1 MRTNRHEVLW
11 AGLRGGHLHER
22 GEPVIARCTKG
33 SVCSLISVALVFVV
47 GCDND
52 GTRSSGSKPTATQT
66 QSPRAP
72 SPTFSFS
79 PTRASTLPTS
89 VPTHTATISPTETVP
104 VSTVTAS
111 PTPSATFAANPT
123 ATATASATATLSPSP
138 PATPTFEPGTC
149 SDPEIQALEPLCE
162 LDHREQIC
170 DFLVPEV
177 CLYPYPSSFFLRPD
191 ASTSTGWR
199 VHYVREAM
207 PANARGVHIDPR
219 EWNTLDGFS
228 PGAMM
233 LALFPEGV
241 DLAGS
246 RAPTITDYSRS
257 LADDSPTVII
267 DADSGERI
275 IHFVELDA
283 DGTSD
288 ADRSL
293 ILRPGVR
300 LKEGHRY
307 IVALRNLLDQRGDV
321 IQPRRAFQILRD
333 GLETPVRTIAQR
345 RSHFEDIFARLEHA
359 GIERRNL
366 QLAWDFVVA
375 STEAITGRALAAR
388 DQALAANGPGAPQFE
403 VTSVEDSYSERIC
416 RRVRGTYRVPLFL
429 TSDRPPAVYNLD
441 ENGVP
446 RQNGWARAP
455 FTVIIPCSAIDGP
468 QPNPGRPMIYGH
480 GLFGSG
486 EGEITAG
493 PQQTLA
499 SRFGFII
506 AATDWI
512 GMSNG
517 DLDNTFRIIGDLS
530 RFNQLADR
538 LQQSL
543 INQILLGQLLLA
555 EDGFNAHPAFQFNGV
570 PIIDRRELF
579 YHGNSQGA
587 IEGAAFMALAP
598 NLTRGVLGVG
608 AANYSFL
615 LQRSIDFKPFF
626 FVLAQTYPRVLDRA
640 VLYALIQQLWDRAE
654 PNGYTSHLVNDPLPN
669 TPPKKV
675 LIHTGINDS
684 QVSHYATEIQVR
696 SLGIP
701 AVAPSA
707 YPAFGI
713 PEREAPFDG
722 SAWVP
727 YDVGGSPAPLDNRP
741 PEFENGVHEAV
752 RRLDAAQ
759 RQLDAF
765 LRSDGRVENFCG
777 GPCVFRDV
785 PNVR

>member
-1 MRTNRHEVLW
+1 MSV
-11 AGLRGGHLHER
+11 RGQTLG
-22 GEPVIARCTKG
+22 VITA
-33 SVCSLISVALVFVV
+33 ALFLSTFV
-47 GCDND
+47 GCGDDN
-52 GTRSSGSKPTATQT
+52 GESPSATLTPTRTLPSLTPSSP
-66 QSPRAP
+66 P
-72 SPTFSFS
+72 SPTVTQPRPSFTATGTATHTQPVS
-79 PTRASTLPTS
+79 S
-89 VPTHTATISPTETVP
+89 PTHTRTVAPPSHTPAQTATP
-104 VSTVTAS
+104 VSPTVTA
-111 PTPSATFAANPT
+111 T
-123 ATATASATATLSPSP
+123 AWATASASASETPSSTP
-138 PATPTFEPGTC
+138 TATPTFEPGTC
-149 SDPEIQALEPLCE
+149 FDPEVQGREPLCE
-162 LDHREQIC
+162 LDLHPQTC
-170 DFLVPEV
+170 DFLVPEF
-177 CLYPYPSSFFLRPD
+177 CLYPYPSSFFLRADSSSP
-191 ASTSTGWR
+191 TGWR
-199 VHYVREAM
+199 VNYAREAM

-241 DLAGS
+241 DLAAS
-246 RAPTITDYSRS
+246 NAPPITNYARS
-257 LADDSPTVII
+257 VEDDSPTVIL
-267 DADSGERI
+267 DADTGERI
-275 IHFVELDA
+275 IHFAEMDA

-288 ADRSL
+288 ANRSL

-300 LKEGHRY
+300 LKERHRY
-307 IVALRNLLDQRGDV
+307 IVALRGLLDSSGTL
-321 IQPRRAFQILRD
+321 IQPRRAFQVFRD
-333 GLETPVRTIAQR
+333 RIATPVRAIEER
-345 RSHFEDIFARLEHA
+345 RDHFEDIFARLERA
-359 GIERRNL
+359 GIPRNNL

-375 STEAITGRALAAR
+375 STESITGRMLAAR
-388 DQALAANGPGAPQFE
+388 DQALAANGPGAPEFE
-403 VTSVEDSYSERIC
+403 VTAIDENYSDRIC

-455 FTVIIPCSAIDGP
+455 FTVIIPCSAINGEEP
-468 QPNPGRPMIYGH
+468 VPGRPMIYGH
-480 GLFGSG
+480 GLFGTG
-486 EGEITAG
+486 EGEVTAG

-530 RFNQLADR
+530 RFNQLVDR

-555 EDGFNAHPAFQFNGV
+555 EDGFVSHPAFQFGGV

-587 IEGAAFMALAP
+587 IEGAAFMAVAP

-615 LQRSIDFKPFF
+615 LQRSIDFNPFF
-626 FVLAQTYPRVLDRA
+626 FVLAQAYPSVLNRA
-640 VLYALIQQLWDRAE
+640 VLYALIQQLWDRGE
-654 PNGYTSHLVNDPLPN
+654 PNGYTSHLIDDPLPN

-713 PEREAPFDG
+713 EERVAPFDG

-727 YDVGGSPAPLDNRP
+727 YDVGGSPPPLDNRP
-741 PEFENGVHEAV
+741 PAFENGVHEAV

-765 LRSDGRVENFCG
+765 LRSDGRVENFCD

-785 PNVR
+785 PGVQ

>member
-1 MRTNRHEVLW
+1 MVCQW
-11 AGLRGGHLHER
+11 
-22 GEPVIARCTKG
+22 TKG
-33 SVCSLISVALVFVV
+33 LAVLVCGFLPLIVS
-47 GCDND
+47 GCGDD
-52 GTRSSGSKPTATQT
+52 GENSHLLTPTAAV
-66 QSPRAP
+66 SPTLSPAP
-72 SPTFSFS
+72 SS
-79 PTRASTLPTS
+79 PTLLPTS
-89 VPTHTATISPTETVP
+89 TPTVAPAS
-104 VSTVTAS
+104 VT
-111 PTPSATFAANPT
+111 PTPSATQTIPLPSSTPTSSPTETAQPPTATPSPSGSASATPSATATTSATATPSAT
-123 ATATASATATLSPSP
+123 ATATA
-138 PATPTFEPGTC
+138 TFEPGTC
-149 SDPEIQALEPLCE
+149 FDPEVFAHEPLCE
-162 LDHREQIC
+162 LDRTEQIC

-177 CLYPYPSSFFLRPD
+177 CLYPFPSSFFLRPD
-191 ASTSTGWR
+191 PSTPTGWR
-199 VHYVREAM
+199 VNYARAAM
-207 PANARGVHIDPR
+207 PANARGVHIDPK

-233 LALFPEGV
+233 LVLFPEGV
-241 DLAGS
+241 DLAAS
-246 RAPTITDYSRS
+246 RAPTIRNYPRS
-257 LADDSPTVII
+257 LELDSPTVII

-275 IHFVELDA
+275 IHFAEMDA

-288 ADRSL
+288 LDRSL
-293 ILRPGVR
+293 ILRPGIR
-300 LKEGHRY
+300 LKERHRY
-307 IVALRNLLDQRGDV
+307 IVALRKLVDPSGRE
-321 IQPRRAFQILRD
+321 IQPRRAFQVLRD
-333 GLETPVRTIAQR
+333 GEQTPVRAIEAR
-345 RSHFEDIFARLEHA
+345 RSHFEDIFARLERA
-359 GIERRNL
+359 GVARDDL

-375 STEAITGRALAAR
+375 STESITGRALAAR

-403 VTSVEDSYSERIC
+403 VTSVEDNYSERIC

-429 TSDRPPAVYNLD
+429 TSDRPPAVYHLD
-441 ENGVP
+441 EAGVP

-455 FTVIIPCSAIDGP
+455 FTVIIPCSAISGP
-468 QPNPGRPMIYGH
+468 QPIPGRPMIYGH

-530 RFNQLADR
+530 RFNQLVDR

-555 EDGFNAHPAFQFNGV
+555 EDGLNSHPAFQFQGV

-615 LQRSIDFKPFF
+615 LQRSIDFAPFF

-640 VLYALIQQLWDRAE
+640 VLYGLIQQLWDRAE
-654 PNGYTSHLVNDPLPN
+654 PNGYTSHLVDDPLPN

-765 LRSDGRVENFCG
+765 LRTDGRVENFCD

>member
-1 MRTNRHEVLW
+1 MVRHKGVFSRVAAAVWFLAATAIWGCGDDREATPSLPTTTPTRTLTR
-11 AGLRGGHLHER
+11 
-22 GEPVIARCTKG
+22 
-33 SVCSLISVALVFVV
+33 VV
-47 GCDND
+47 
-52 GTRSSGSKPTATQT
+52 PTASATH
-66 QSPRAP
+66 
-72 SPTFSFS
+72 SPTQVPATPTPSF
-79 PTRASTLPTS
+79 
-89 VPTHTATISPTETVP
+89 TISPTLLPTSTSTSTP
-104 VSTVTAS
+104 TASATATTSPSSTPTVTA
-111 PTPSATFAANPT
+111 TPT
-123 ATATASATATLSPSP
+123 ATATASL
-138 PATPTFEPGTC
+138 TPTFEPGTC
-149 SDPEIQALEPLCE
+149 FDPAVQASEPLCD
-162 LDHREQIC
+162 LDLQPQVC

-177 CLYPYPSSFFLRPD
+177 CLYPYPSSFFLVRDPD
-191 ASTSTGWR
+191 TPTGWR
-199 VHYVREAM
+199 MNYARAAM
-207 PANARGVHIDPR
+207 PANHRGVHIDPK

-241 DLAGS
+241 DLTASG
-246 RAPTITDYSRS
+246 APSITNYPRS
-257 LADDSPTVII
+257 LEPDSPTVIL
-267 DADSGERI
+267 DADTGERI
-275 IHFVELDA
+275 PHFAEMDA

-300 LKEGHRY
+300 LQERHRY
-307 IVALRNLLDQRGDV
+307 IVALRHLRDRSGNDIV
-321 IQPRRAFQILRD
+321 PRRAFRILRD
-333 GLETPVRTIAQR
+333 GEATPVRAIESR
-345 RSHFEDIFARLEHA
+345 RAHFEDIFARLEAA
-359 GIERRNL
+359 GVARGDL

-375 STEAITGRALAAR
+375 SSEAITGRALAAR
-388 DQALAANGPGAPQFE
+388 DQALAANGPGAPEFE
-403 VTSVEDSYSERIC
+403 VTSVDDNYSERIC

-429 TSDRPPAVYNLD
+429 THDRPRAVYNLD
-441 ENGVP
+441 ATGVP

-455 FTVIIPCSAIDGP
+455 FTVIIPCSAIQP
-468 QPNPGRPMIYGH
+468 QPVPGRPMIYGH

-486 EGEITAG
+486 EGEITAF

-512 GMSNG
+512 GMAAE
-517 DLDNTFRIIGDLS
+517 DRDNTIYIIGDLT
-530 RFNQLADR
+530 RFNQLVDR

-555 EDGFNAHPAFQFNGV
+555 EDGFNSHPVFQFQGV

-587 IEGAAFMALAP
+587 IAGAAFMALAP
-598 NLTRGVLGVG
+598 NLLRGVLGVG
-608 AANYSFL
+608 ASNYSFM
-615 LQRSIDFKPFF
+615 LQRSINFGPFF
-626 FVLAQTYPRVLDRA
+626 FVLAQAYPRVLDRA
-640 VLYALIQQLWDRAE
+640 VLYGLVQQLWDRAE
-654 PNGYTSHLVNDPLPN
+654 PNGYLSRLVDNPLPN
-669 TPPKKV
+669 TPAKKV
-675 LIHTGINDS
+675 LIHTGIDDS

-696 SLGIP
+696 SLRIP

-707 YPAFGI
+707 YPAFGV

-727 YDVGGSPAPLDNRP
+727 YDVGGSPLPLDNRP

-765 LRSDGRVENFCG
+765 LRSDGRVENFCD
-777 GPCVFRDV
+777 GPCVFRNV
-785 PNVR
+785 PGVR

>member
-1 MRTNRHEVLW
+1 M
-11 AGLRGGHLHER
+11 
-22 GEPVIARCTKG
+22 
-33 SVCSLISVALVFVV
+33 
-47 GCDND
+47 
-52 GTRSSGSKPTATQT
+52 
-66 QSPRAP
+66 
-72 SPTFSFS
+72 
-79 PTRASTLPTS
+79 
-89 VPTHTATISPTETVP
+89 
-104 VSTVTAS
+104 
-111 PTPSATFAANPT
+111 
-123 ATATASATATLSPSP
+123 
-138 PATPTFEPGTC
+138 
-149 SDPEIQALEPLCE
+149 
-162 LDHREQIC
+162 
-170 DFLVPEV
+170 
-177 CLYPYPSSFFLRPD
+177 
-191 ASTSTGWR
+191 
-199 VHYVREAM
+199 
-207 PANARGVHIDPR
+207 DPR

-233 LALFPEGV
+233 LVLFPEGI
-241 DLAGS
+241 DLVQS
-246 RAPTITDYSRS
+246 RAPAITGYARS
-257 LADDSPTVII
+257 LEADSPTVIL
-267 DADSGERI
+267 DADTGERI
-275 IHFVELDA
+275 IHFAELDA
-283 DGTSD
+283 DGTNDSN
-288 ADRSL
+288 RSL

-300 LKEGHRY
+300 LKEAHRY
-307 IVALRNLLDQRGDV
+307 IVAIRNLVDRSGQP
-321 IQPRRAFQILRD
+321 IEPRRAFRILRD
-333 GLETPVRTIAQR
+333 SVETPVRAIRER
-345 RSHFEDIFARLEHA
+345 RTHFEDIFARLEAA
-359 GIERRNL
+359 GIERDNL
-366 QLAWDFVVA
+366 LLAWDFVVA
-375 STEAITGRALAAR
+375 STESITGRALAAR

-403 VTSVEDSYSERIC
+403 VTSVEDNFSDRIC

-455 FTVIIPCSAIDGP
+455 FTVIIPCSAISGP
-468 QPNPGRPMIYGH
+468 EPIPGRAMIYGH

-530 RFNQLADR
+530 RFNQLVDR

-543 INQILLGQLLLA
+543 INQILLGQLMLA
-555 EDGFNAHPAFQFNGV
+555 EDGFNSHPAFQFDGV

-615 LQRSIDFKPFF
+615 LQRSIDFNPFF
-626 FVLAQTYPRVLDRA
+626 FVLAQSYPSVLDRA
-640 VLYALIQQLWDRAE
+640 VLYGLIQQLWDRGE
-654 PNGYTSHLVNDPLPN
+654 PNGYTSHLVSDPLPN

-713 PEREAPFDG
+713 PERQAPFDG

-727 YDVGGSPAPLDNRP
+727 YDVGGSPPPLDNRP
-741 PEFENGVHEAV
+741 PAFENGVHEAV

-765 LRSDGRVENFCG
+765 LRTDGRVENFCD
-777 GPCVFRDV
+777 GPCIFRDV
-785 PNVR
+785 PGVQ